1 MTIIEL
7 PTYTCTRC
15 GHRWVPRTLNPR
27 HCARCNSPY
36 WDKPRVRNT
45 ANKTGK
51 QGEGR

>member
-1 MTIIEL
+1 MTMFIEL
-7 PTYTCTRC
+7 PTYTCLRC
-15 GHRWVPRTLNPR
+15 GHRWVPRIPKPR

-36 WDKPRVRNT
+36 WDRPRKLT